1 MMETL
6 VIQMWGWC
14 LHWFWKR
21 RLCKLDLFFFLP
33 LTKWNGPKLNIINK
47 FLQIFLHI
55 KRIKWQKGFSSQPSL
70 LYHVCYMGVCSNM
83 KYTVE
88 YFCKMFKI
96 LDIYV
101 KLYTT
106 TFKTK
111 TKKSKKISTNFLPL
125 LRIPYHIRCT
135 WKASPLYEIG
145 NEFLMRN
152 YMRTPCSRSDKSCFL
167 ELRRENPLLKK

>member
-6 VIQMWGWC
+6 IIQMWGWC

-33 LTKWNGPKLNIINK
+33 LTKWNGPKLNIITK

-88 YFCKMFKI
+88 YSLQDIKFFWYLYKYTYYYFKN
-96 LDIYV
+96 
-101 KLYTT
+101 
-106 TFKTK
+106 KTK
-111 TKKSKKISTNFLPL
+111 NLRKSPQISYLCWESPITYGALERPL
-125 LRIPYHIRCT
+125 LC
-135 WKASPLYEIG
+135 
-145 NEFLMRN
+145 MRSVMN
-152 YMRTPCSRSDKSCFL
+152 F
-167 ELRRENPLLKK
+167 